1 MAEATPELAPS
12 EATVPSPGA
21 SAHQTAGPYWHLVD
35 FPEWADTTRHFAGRL
50 PEGERIVITGTMRD
64 GTGAPVT
71 DAMVEIWHADPTGRY
86 PDPNGDP
93 SAFQGYGRC
102 ATDKG
107 GRFRFTTLKPGPVP
121 VGPHAGANAMQAP
134 HVALAVFARGLL
146 QHLSTRLYFEGE
158 ALNATDPVL
167 NAVPEARRGTM
178 LAKRGGDGS
187 WNLDLRLQGEGE
199 TVWMAV

>member
-1 MAEATPELAPS
+1 MADATPELAPS
-12 EATVPSPGA
+12 EATIA

-35 FPEWADTTRHFAGRL
+35 FPEWADTTRHFAGEL
-50 PEGERIVITGTMRD
+50 PPGERIVLTGTLRD
-64 GTGAPVT
+64 GTGALVT
-71 DAMVEIWHADPTGRY
+71 DAMVEIWHADPEGRY

-93 SAFQGYGRC
+93 TAFQGYGRC
-102 ATDKG
+102 ATDKE

-121 VGPHAGANAMQAP
+121 VGPHAGANALQAP

-146 QHLSTRLYFEGE
+146 QHVCTRLYFEGE
-158 ALNATDPVL
+158 ALNGTDPVL

-178 LAKRGGDGS
+178 IAKPAVDGT